1 MKTDDDAFVRVDEVL
16 LSLSMINNTRGL
28 IYGLINSD
36 SQPIRNPESKWYISY
51 QVQHNLYIAVYANP
65 WLRNHLTMFPT
76 QKQEWP
82 EEKYPPWAHGPGYIV
97 SRDIAESV
105 AKLFKEGNLKV
116 LLLRLSPYSHIS
128 GFT

>member
-36 SQPIRNPESKWYISY
+36 SQPIRNPDSKWYISY
-51 QVQHNLYIAVYANP
+51 EVPTQPNMAMYANR
-65 WLRNHLTMFPT
+65 LISDSVNEVSTKK
-76 QKQEWP
+76 KQEWP

-105 AKLFKEGNLKV
+105 GKLFKEGNLKV
-116 LLLRLSPYSHIS
+116 LTLC
-128 GFT
+128 